1 MSTSLDQVRDLALA
15 LKPPERSQLVESLL
29 LSLDQGDRESID
41 QEWLETAQRRLE
53 ELNSG
58 QVSGIPADQVFE
70 RLRSRNASA

>member
-29 LSLDQGDRESID
+29 LSLDPSVSDTIER
-41 QEWLETAQRRLE
+41 EWLETAQRRLE

-58 QVSGIPADQVFE
+58 RVSGIPADQVFE